1 MKKPLITLAACLFA
15 ANVLWAQTDAKKPE
29 MSKEEMAAMKAW
41 EAFATPGAVHKMLAK
56 DDGQWDEEITMW
68 YAPGA
73 PPETMKA
80 TCVNSMILGGRY
92 QQSVHRG
99 NFQGQPF
106 EGISTLAYDNTRKV
120 FISSWIDNMGTGMMI
135 MEGISKG
142 DNVVAFEGKQTDP
155 VSGKEL
161 KMSEEFIMVDANTQR
176 MIMYQTTAEGKTFK
190 NMEITFKRKK

>member
-1 MKKPLITLAACLFA
+1 MKKTLICITCCMLFTTLL
-15 ANVLWAQTDAKKPE
+15 LAQTDAKKPE
-29 MSKEEMAAMKAW
+29 MSKEEMEMMKAW
-41 EAFATPGAVHKMLAK
+41 EAFATPGPVHKMLAK

-106 EGISTLAYDNTRKV
+106 EGISTLAYDNARKV
-120 FISSWIDNMGTGMMI
+120 FISTWIDNMGTGMMI
-135 MEGISKG
+135 MEGTSRG

-155 VSGKEL
+155 VSGKQL
-161 KMSEEFIMVDANTQR
+161 AMSEEYIIVDANTQR

-190 NMEITFKRKK
+190 NMEIIFKRKK